1 MMTVITETTL
11 KPGQEQEWDR
21 AFEERIGAAKGQPG
35 WVDAQLLIPED
46 EPNKRIVVG
55 TWRSRD
61 DWERWHQTST
71 FQQTREPMNRS
82 TADDGRPEW
91 HQVRAREA
99 MEA

>member
-11 KPGQEQEWDR
+11 RPGQEQAWDR
-21 AFEERIGAAKGQPG
+21 SFAERMRAARDQPG

-61 DWERWHQTST
+61 DWQRWHQTST
-71 FQQTREPMNRS
+71 FQQTRESMNRS
-82 TADDGRPEW
+82 TVDDGQPAW
-91 HQVRAREA
+91 HQVRVREA
-99 MEA
+99 MQS

>member
-21 AFEERIGAAKGQPG
+21 AFEERLRAAKQQPG
-35 WVDAQLLIPED
+35 WVDTQLLIPED

-61 DWERWHQTST
+61 DWERWHETPP
-71 FQQTREPMNRS
+71 FRQTREPLNRS
-82 TADDGRPEW
+82 SMDDGRPEW
-91 HQVRAREA
+91 HKVQAREA
-99 MEA
+99 MQA